1 VGRLQASHTVEIDA
15 PLAEVWEVVADVP
28 SSPVWQPSLQ
38 SVEVLETDGEGR
50 AALVEMEADAKVRTT
65 HQRMRFDYSGGPE
78 RLSWEQEKGD
88 LKDLFGSWEL
98 TELAPGQTRAT
109 FALDA
114 DPGRVLGMML
124 RGPVEDKV
132 KDFLTR
138 GAAEGLKGHLEA
150 S

>member
-98 TELAPGQTRAT
+98 TELVPGRTRAT